1 MDYVVDFQVGYNMAS
16 DDPSKQF
23 GYVGGKR
30 YWAIVS
36 RYSLGLLFMD
46 RYNRLFFKDIR
57 NFSTVQG
64 FTPEDM

>member
-1 MDYVVDFQVGYNMAS
+1 MAS
-16 DDPSKQF
+16 EDPSKQF

-36 RYSLGLLFMD
+36 RYSLGFLFMD

-64 FTPEDM
+64 FTPKDT